1 MIIGD
6 VMKEKDKKL
15 KMIFN
20 FLGMTLGTL
29 VSAFALEEFL
39 IPNSILDGGVA
50 GISIIIHKLSKI
62 NLGFLVF
69 LINIPFIYIGYKNL
83 GKQFLVKALYSIAL
97 FSLLLEM
104 FATSPALTGDPLL
117 GMVYGGAL
125 LGIGV
130 GLVLRS
136 GGCID
141 GTESVAIVISKNTS
155 FSVGQIVLIMN
166 MLIFGT
172 AGFIFG
178 IDRALYSLLTYV
190 ITFKVIDFVSE
201 GLTQAKEVMIITDYS
216 DKISKLIYNRLGR
229 TCTIMKGTGLSS
241 GKKDI
246 IYVAL
251 TRLELPEL
259 RRIINDEDNSAFV
272 TVSDISEIIGNHIK
286 STKEQDKVKRKTTKK
301 KK

>member
-1 MIIGD
+1 
-6 VMKEKDKKL
+6 MKNDNKSLKL
-15 KMIFN
+15 ILN
-20 FLGMTLGTL
+20 FLGMTIGCILA
-29 VSAFALEEFL
+29 AFALEEFL

-62 NLGFLVF
+62 NLGLLVF
-69 LINIPFIYIGYKNL
+69 FINIPFIYIGYKNL
-83 GKQFLVKALYSIAL
+83 GKTFLFKAAYSIVL
-97 FSLLLEM
+97 FSILLEM

-130 GLVLRS
+130 GMVIRS
-136 GGCID
+136 GGCVD

-155 FSVGQIVLIMN
+155 FSVGQIVLLFN
-166 MLIFGT
+166 MIIFAT

-201 GLTQAKEVMIITDYS
+201 GLTQAKEIMIIS
-216 DKISKLIYNRLGR
+216 DNSEKLSSIIYEKLGR
-229 TCTIMKGTGLSS
+229 TCTIIKGSGLIS

-246 IYVAL
+246 IYVVL

-259 RRIINDEDNSAFV
+259 RRIINDEDKSAFV

-286 STKEQDKVKRKTTKK
+286 STEEKKKIKNKK
-301 KK
+301 KKVKK

>member
-1 MIIGD
+1 
-6 VMKEKDKKL
+6 MKYNSNSL
-15 KMIFN
+15 KQILN
-20 FLGMTLGTL
+20 FLGMTIGCILA
-29 VSAFALEEFL
+29 AFALEEFL

-62 NLGFLVF
+62 NLGLLVF
-69 LINIPFIYIGYKNL
+69 IINIPFVYIGYKNL
-83 GKQFLVKALYSIAL
+83 GKTFLFKALYSITL
-97 FSLLLEM
+97 FSILLEM

-130 GLVLRS
+130 GLVIHS
-136 GGCID
+136 GGCVD

-155 FSVGQIVLIMN
+155 FSVGQIVLMFN
-166 MLIFGT
+166 MIIFGT

-201 GLTQAKEVMIITDYS
+201 GLTQAKEIMIIS
-216 DKISKLIYNRLGR
+216 DNSEKLSSIIYERLGR
-229 TCTIMKGTGLSS
+229 TCTIIKGSGLIS

-246 IYVAL
+246 IYVVL

-259 RRIINDEDNSAFV
+259 RRIINDEDKSAFV

-286 STKEQDKVKRKTTKK
+286 STEEKKKLKIRRKIKKTKK
-301 KK
+301 

>member
-1 MIIGD
+1 
-6 VMKEKDKKL
+6 MKYDNKSLKL
-15 KMIFN
+15 ILN
-20 FLGMTLGTL
+20 FLGMTIGCILA
-29 VSAFALEEFL
+29 AFALEEFL

-62 NLGFLVF
+62 NLGLLVF
-69 LINIPFIYIGYKNL
+69 FVNIPFIYIGYKNL
-83 GKQFLVKALYSIAL
+83 GKTFLFKAAYSIAL
-97 FSLLLEM
+97 FSILLEM

-130 GLVLRS
+130 GMVIRF
-136 GGCID
+136 GGCVD

-155 FSVGQIVLIMN
+155 FSVGQIVLLFN
-166 MLIFGT
+166 MIIFAT

-201 GLTQAKEVMIITDYS
+201 GLTQAKEIMIIS
-216 DKISKLIYNRLGR
+216 DNSEKLSSIIYEKLGR
-229 TCTIMKGTGLSS
+229 TCTIIKGSGLIS

-246 IYVAL
+246 IYVVL

-259 RRIINDEDNSAFV
+259 RRIINEEDKSAFV
-272 TVSDISEIIGNHIK
+272 TVSDISEIVGNHIK
-286 STKEQDKVKRKTTKK
+286 STEEKKKIKNKK
-301 KK
+301 KKIKK

>member
-20 FLGMTLGTL
+20 FLGMTLGAL

-229 TCTIMKGTGLSS
+229 TCTIMKGTGLIS